1 MNVFKTAAFL
11 TASLA
16 VGLALPNAASAAD
29 ASVGF
34 RLVAVVQPFCRVQS
48 EIGDTALFMR
58 DGVVELGMVR
68 EVCNTQGYRIDVQL
82 LNVTGGLLSHGAEQA
97 TVDTAGQLQLFSNQ
111 ARVRTANWRLTN
123 AALTNAQAPVFMR
136 VSISPL

>member
-1 MNVFKTAAFL
+1 VNVFKTAAF
-11 TASLA
+11 AAVSLSA
-16 VGLALPNAASAAD
+16 VLALPDAASAAD

-48 EIGDTALFMR
+48 EVGDAALFMR

-68 EVCNTQGYRIDVQL
+68 EVCNTQGYRMDVQL
-82 LNVTGGLLSHGAEQA
+82 LNVTGGLLSHGSEQA
-97 TVDTAGQLQLFSNQ
+97 PVDPSGQLQLFSNQ

-123 AALTNAQAPVFMR
+123 AALTDAQAPVFMR

>member
-1 MNVFKTAAFL
+1 VNVFKTAAF
-11 TASLA
+11 AAVSLSA
-16 VGLALPNAASAAD
+16 VLALPDAASAAD

-48 EIGDTALFMR
+48 EVGDTALFMR

-68 EVCNTQGYRIDVQL
+68 EVCNTQGYRMDVQL
-82 LNVTGGLLSHGAEQA
+82 LNVTGGLLSHGSEQA
-97 TVDTAGQLQLFSNQ
+97 PVDPSGQLQLFSNQ

-123 AALTNAQAPVFMR
+123 AALTDAQAPVFMR

>member
-1 MNVFKTAAFL
+1 MTVFKTAAFV
-11 TASLA
+11 TASLG
-16 VGLALPNAASAAD
+16 VVLALPSAASAAD

-48 EIGDTALFMR
+48 EVGDAALFMR

-68 EVCNTQGYRIDVQL
+68 EVCNTQGYRMDVRL
-82 LNVTGGLLSHGAEQA
+82 LNVTGGLLSHGGEQD
-97 TVDTAGQLQLFSNQ
+97 TVDPSGQLQLFSNQ
-111 ARVRTANWRLTN
+111 ARVRNTNWRLTN
-123 AALTNAQAPVFMR
+123 AALTDAQAPVFMR